1 MIVATLLAA
10 TSEAMAI
17 NYVTGEFLFAFSG
30 ADSHNRSVE
39 HHDPDSQRRRL
50 RRPNQ

>member
-30 ADSHNRSVE
+30 G
-39 HHDPDSQRRRL
+39 
-50 RRPNQ
+50 